1 MSVHFEQ
8 LLPPSSGRL
17 PPEIETAL
25 YRIVQESLTN
35 IVKHARATNV
45 SVVLT
50 RKDDSVSV
58 LVEDDGVG
66 FEPGRTRDGGI
77 GLVGMRERVALLGG
91 RLAIESRPGAGTT
104 FVAEVPLT

>member
-1 MSVHFEQ
+1 
-8 LLPPSSGRL
+8 
-17 PPEIETAL
+17 
-25 YRIVQESLTN
+25 
-35 IVKHARATNV
+35 V

-58 LVEDDGVG
+58 VVEDDGVG
-66 FEPGRTRDGGI
+66 FEPHRAREDGI
-77 GLVGMRERVALLGG
+77 GLAGMRERVALLGG